1 MADLSPTLTLH
12 SLEKAGAPSS
22 ATRSIKEWAEKN
34 LTGDSTGFS
43 AKLAKAKLH
52 GTAFAEGV
60 RNTGEGAVFGAILGG
75 VHGLLPQGL
84 DFPIPGTK
92 HHLPLD
98 GAGAL
103 LGLVAGTF
111 AAAEPY
117 GVGKTLT
124 NGGASCATVYSF
136 RKMNDLMIAMR
147 ERKSG
152 ATPGG
157 GAAGIPGKIGKASF
171 SGDGGWAPGSAKPG
185 DIGEDPVVAMARG
198 L

>member
-12 SLEKAGAPSS
+12 SLEKAGAPKS
-22 ATRSIKEWAEKN
+22 ATRTIKEWAESH
-34 LTGDSTGFS
+34 LSGQSDFS
-43 AKLAKAKLH
+43 SKLAKAKLH
-52 GTAFAEGV
+52 GVAFAEGV
-60 RNTGEGAVFGAILGG
+60 RSTGEGAVFGAILGSA
-75 VHGLLPQGL
+75 HGLLPQGL

-92 HHLPLD
+92 HHVPLD

-117 GVGKTLT
+117 GVGKTLA

-152 ATPGG
+152 ITPGG
-157 GAAGIPGKIGKASF
+157 GAAGLPGRIGKATF
-171 SGDGGWAPGSAKPG
+171 TGEGGWAPGSARAG
-185 DIGEDPVVAMARG
+185 SHIGEDPVVTAARG